1 MFLKVV
7 HHVGV
12 NRYIFY
18 NCDLIICSYFR
29 PIKSGGLFN
38 VCLLERF
45 KYTLSD
51 LLRLLNST
59 VIGISSRGQCLGF
72 LSQFLGRQNVSY
84 PCAGYLTF
92 PNKSW
97 LSIKFLGL

>member
-1 MFLKVV
+1 MVERCLKLSTLEESIKEILEEKREQ
-7 HHVGV
+7 GNV

-18 NCDLIICSYFR
+18 NCDLTICSYFR

-51 LLRLLNST
+51 LLRLLNCT

-84 PCAGYLTF
+84 P
-92 PNKSW
+92 
-97 LSIKFLGL
+97 